1 MLFIFTFSLQR
12 KTDNT
17 SNFETLITQDAVIKF
32 LFTYNPL
39 VINVTQKR
47 QSAMVK
53 DANWL
58 LPEGVEEILPD
69 EAVKL
74 EMLRRG
80 VLDDLISRGFQLVMP
95 PVMEFV
101 DSLLTGTGEELDTQ
115 TYKFMDQHT
124 NRMLGIRADITP
136 QVARIDSHYLADQDI
151 NRLCYAGTVLRTQPS
166 QMGGQRELLQ
176 IGAEIFGISDVSA
189 DIQVI
194 DSMLAAL
201 NLSQAKDITL
211 SLGHVGIYRAL
222 LKEQNISG
230 ALEHAL
236 RDVLLRKS
244 TPDLDELSGE
254 LDISPFK
261 KLLSLA
267 GSASV
272 LQTAKEL
279 FDSNVDIAQ
288 SLSQLDAVLEHLTS
302 EQTSSHNPINV
313 HIDLADVA
321 GYRYHTGLT
330 FNAFA
335 AGRGRTVAQ
344 GGRYDRIGE
353 QFGRARPATGF
364 SADLKTLVKLG

>member
-1 MLFIFTFSLQR
+1 
-12 KTDNT
+12 
-17 SNFETLITQDAVIKF
+17 
-32 LFTYNPL
+32 
-39 VINVTQKR
+39 
-47 QSAMVK
+47 MVK

-69 EAVKL
+69 EAIKL

-124 NRMLGIRADITP
+124 HRMLGIRADITP
-136 QVARIDSHYLADQDI
+136 QIARIDSHYLADQGL
-151 NRLCYAGTVLRTQPS
+151 NRLCYSGTVLRTQAS

-176 IGAEIFGISDVSA
+176 IGAEVFGTEDESA
-189 DIQVI
+189 DIEI
-194 DSMLAAL
+194 IESMLAAL
-201 NLSQAKDITL
+201 RLSNATDVTL

-222 LKEQNISG
+222 LKDQSIIG
-230 ALEHAL
+230 VLEHHL

-244 TPDLDELSGE
+244 TPDLDQLTEQ
-254 LDISPFK
+254 LDILPFK
-261 KLLSLA
+261 KLLNLA
-267 GSASV
+267 GSAST
-272 LQTAKEL
+272 LTSAREL
-279 FDSNVDIAQ
+279 FSGDDDVEQALNQLESVVSHLSSASDI
-288 SLSQLDAVLEHLTS
+288 
-302 EQTSSHNPINV
+302 NI

-330 FNAFA
+330 FNAFV

>member
-1 MLFIFTFSLQR
+1 
-12 KTDNT
+12 
-17 SNFETLITQDAVIKF
+17 
-32 LFTYNPL
+32 
-39 VINVTQKR
+39 
-47 QSAMVK
+47 MVN

-69 EAVKL
+69 EAIKL
-74 EMLRRG
+74 EMLRRD
-80 VLDDLISRGFQLVMP
+80 VLDDLIGRGFQLVMP

-124 NRMLGIRADITP
+124 HRMLGIRADITP
-136 QVARIDSHYLADQDI
+136 QIARIDSHYLAEIDI
-151 NRLCYAGTVLRTQPS
+151 NKLCYAGTVLRTQPS

-176 IGAEIFGISDVSA
+176 IGAEIFGVADESA
-189 DIQVI
+189 DIEVI
-194 DSMLAAL
+194 EAMLTAL
-201 NLSQAKDITL
+201 RLSNAKQITL

-222 LKEQNISG
+222 LKEQGIDG
-230 ALEHAL
+230 VLEHTL

-244 TPDLDELSGE
+244 TPDLKDLDSK
-254 LDISPFK
+254 LDIAPFI

-267 GSASV
+267 GSAGVVESARIAYSGNAEIESSLAQLTMV
-272 LQTAKEL
+272 LSHLSSAT
-279 FDSNVDIAQ
+279 DI
-288 SLSQLDAVLEHLTS
+288 
-302 EQTSSHNPINV
+302 NI
-313 HIDLADVA
+313 HIDLADVL

-330 FNAFA
+330 FNAFVA
-335 AGRGRTVAQ
+335 DRGRTVAQ

>member
-1 MLFIFTFSLQR
+1 
-12 KTDNT
+12 
-17 SNFETLITQDAVIKF
+17 
-32 LFTYNPL
+32 
-39 VINVTQKR
+39 
-47 QSAMVK
+47 MVNN
-53 DANWL
+53 ANWL

-74 EMLRRG
+74 EMLRRS
-80 VLDDLISRGFQLVMP
+80 VLDDLINRGFQLVMP

-124 NRMLGIRADITP
+124 HRMLGIRADITP
-136 QVARIDSHYLADQDI
+136 QIARIDSHYLADQDI

-176 IGAEIFGISDVSA
+176 IGAEIFGIGDESA
-189 DIQVI
+189 DIEI
-194 DSMLAAL
+194 IESMLSAL
-201 NLSQAKDITL
+201 RLSQAEDITL

-222 LKEQNISG
+222 LKGQSISG
-230 ALEHAL
+230 SLEHNL

-244 TPDLDELSGE
+244 TPDLDELSDR

-267 GSASV
+267 GSIEVFETARSLFAGYDDVEQSLAQLESV
-272 LQTAKEL
+272 LTHLSAA
-279 FDSNVDIAQ
+279 DDI
-288 SLSQLDAVLEHLTS
+288 
-302 EQTSSHNPINV
+302 NI

-330 FNAFA
+330 FNAFV

>member
-1 MLFIFTFSLQR
+1 
-12 KTDNT
+12 
-17 SNFETLITQDAVIKF
+17 
-32 LFTYNPL
+32 
-39 VINVTQKR
+39 
-47 QSAMVK
+47 MVN

-69 EAVKL
+69 EAIKL
-74 EMLRRG
+74 EMLRRD
-80 VLDDLISRGFQLVMP
+80 VLDDLIARGFQLVMP

-124 NRMLGIRADITP
+124 HRMLGIRADITP
-136 QVARIDSHYLADQDI
+136 QIARIDSHYLADIDI
-151 NRLCYAGTVLRTQPS
+151 NKLCYAGTVLRTQPS

-176 IGAEIFGISDVSA
+176 IGAEIFGIAEESA
-189 DIQVI
+189 DIEVI
-194 DSMLAAL
+194 EAMLTAL
-201 NLSQAKDITL
+201 RLSNAKQITL

-222 LKEQNISG
+222 LKQQGIHG
-230 ALEHAL
+230 VLEHTL

-244 TPDLDELSGE
+244 TPDLMDLASK
-254 LDISPFK
+254 LDIHPFI

-267 GSASV
+267 GSAGVVDSAR
-272 LQTAKEL
+272 TAFSGSPEIEASL
-279 FDSNVDIAQ
+279 AQLTLVMSHLSSFTDI
-288 SLSQLDAVLEHLTS
+288 
-302 EQTSSHNPINV
+302 NI
-313 HIDLADVA
+313 HIDLADVL

-330 FNAFA
+330 FNAFVA
-335 AGRGRTVAQ
+335 DRGRTVAQ